1 MKEKELREK
10 IEKKPLEAMNYYYL
24 GKELM
29 SRPLTMISSVDEIE
43 DLFRKTLELSPRLWA
58 PRTMLGELLFKLG
71 RYKDAENCFRDVL
84 KIFPD
89 STSARE
95 FLAKCIE
102 ARASSKKEIK
112 ETSERDILYVF
123 ENNIREF
130 IKHVLEKG
138 HGSNW
143 WRKGIPQRVRASC
156 ASKREEGLE
165 EEKDADLMLF
175 TDFRKYKE
183 ILDYQPNKKFF
194 AKHLD
199 IKEWGK
205 LLYSMEPIRN
215 AIAHN
220 HPLPKSAAK
229 IKTDYNKFQKI
240 FDKKDKEIK

>member
-1 MKEKELREK
+1 MDEKELREK

-29 SRPLTMISSVDEIE
+29 GRPISMISSVDEIE
-43 DLFRKTLELSPRLWA
+43 DLFRKALELSPRLWA

-71 RYKDAENCFRDVL
+71 RYKDAEWCFRDVL
-84 KIFPD
+84 KYFPD

-102 ARASSKKEIK
+102 ARASTKAEIK
-112 ETSERDILYVF
+112 ETPERDVLYLF

-130 IKHVLEKG
+130 IRSVLEKG

-143 WRKGIPQRVRASC
+143 WRKGIPQQVRAKC

-165 EEKDADLMLF
+165 EEKDADLLLF
-175 TDFRKYKE
+175 TDFRNYKA
-183 ILDYQPNKKFF
+183 ILDHQPNKKFF
-194 AKHLD
+194 SKHFD

-205 LLYSMEPIRN
+205 TLYSIEPIRN

-220 HPLPKSAAK
+220 HPLPKSASK
-229 IKTDYNKFQKI
+229 IKTY
-240 FDKKDKEIK
+240 